1 MSQIPFVA
9 ALGDALESA
18 TEADRAR
25 AGGRAPRRSIL
36 HLPRFDRRLFAAL
49 AVVLVGGGAATAA
62 LLQPNPTT
70 TLAAHGLACISGTDN
85 GAPSDAYNVPQHGQS
100 PTVACSPVIG
110 VPASRL
116 IACADPKIGAIVY
129 ESNGS
134 ADQCE
139 TLHLRP
145 LPAGYAS
152 ANANVYALEQDLQRA
167 YDARNCTPLQ
177 ELAREA
183 NRALVSLGFTG
194 WHAVVQ
200 TTQPGAGGIAG
211 PCGAYP
217 GSGVAISD
225 PASALNA
232 GNHTVMIV
240 PGVSRTVD
248 HVLTIVEQP
257 VVRAS
262 GRRCYSLG
270 GLERMVAARLAAA
283 GGRGLAIRFT
293 VSREQQGTQAMFGRQ
308 HFYDEGC
315 VIAVSVGTAVDG
327 RSFVVALQ
335 DRHAA
340 PSKAVGLGS
349 SGPQR
354 APGVS

>member
-9 ALGDALESA
+9 ALGEALDSA
-18 TEADRAR
+18 TQADRAR
-25 AGGRAPRRSIL
+25 TTHRAPRRSRIRR
-36 HLPRFDRRLFAAL
+36 PRFDRRLLAVL
-49 AVVLVGGGAATAA
+49 AVVVVGGGAATAA

-85 GAPSDAYNVPQHGQS
+85 SAPSDAYNVPQHGQS

-116 IACADPKIGAIVY
+116 IACADPKIGAVVY

-152 ANANVYALEQDLQRA
+152 ANANVYALERKLQRA
-167 YDARNCTPLQ
+167 YDAHNCTPPQL
-177 ELAREA
+177 LAREA
-183 NRALVSLGFTG
+183 NRALASLGFTG

-200 TTQPGAGGIAG
+200 TTPPGSGQIAG
-211 PCGAYP
+211 ACGAYP

-232 GNHTVMIV
+232 DNHTVMIV
-240 PGVSRTVD
+240 PGVSRTID
-248 HVLTIVEQP
+248 HVLTTVEQP
-257 VVRAS
+257 LLRAS
-262 GRRCYSLG
+262 GRRCYSLR
-270 GLERMVAARLAAA
+270 GLEKMIAARLASA
-283 GGRGLAIRFT
+283 GGRGLAVRFA
-293 VSREQQGTQAMFGRQ
+293 VSQEQRGTQAMFGRQ

-315 VIAVSVGTAVDG
+315 AITTSVGTAVDG
-327 RSFVVALQ
+327 RSFVAELQ

-340 PSKAVGLGS
+340 PSNGGGLS
-349 SGPQR
+349 SNTPQK
-354 APGVS
+354 APGIS